1 MLPDNFLASYQPL
14 EGLRANF
21 VCNNLGEFTDS
32 HGSSRG
38 ISNSLDFE
46 LLVHLRKICDVAI
59 TGHRT
64 AAIEGYKSS
73 SRCAIAIIAR
83 SSAIN
88 DVPALTDTGSGR
100 VILLTSAASEH
111 PIDQLA
117 SNVEKIDLGQG
128 SLRETVIHGLR
139 RLSGLGLDRQLLE
152 AGPAILGAAS
162 ELIDELCLTVTDVDS
177 EFDAEAA
184 GRLRRQLPFLSQN
197 MQLHALEIIGDTAFT
212 RWR

>member
-1 MLPDNFLASYQPL
+1 
-14 EGLRANF
+14 
-21 VCNNLGEFTDS
+21 
-32 HGSSRG
+32 
-38 ISNSLDFE
+38 
-46 LLVHLRKICDVAI
+46 
-59 TGHRT
+59 
-64 AAIEGYKSS
+64 
-73 SRCAIAIIAR
+73 
-83 SSAIN
+83 
-88 DVPALTDTGSGR
+88 
-100 VILLTSAASEH
+100 LTSAASEH

-152 AGPAILGAAS
+152 AGPTILGAAS

-184 GRLRRQLPFLSQN
+184 VRLRRQLPFLSQN
-197 MQLHALEIIGDTAFT
+197 MQLQAIEIIGDTAFT